1 MGTGFSSNDKYRL
14 AQDVSMLNSLDPIL
28 LFLGGLVIRYG
39 GELLNLIVQFGL
51 QRLACQVT
59 IAETNPIYS
68 AICWELERTGK
79 VYDFSE
85 LIYTHAPLVT
95 PAIESPTLKTRLQP
109 RSGWIG
115 IGHQGAYIG
124 IHRHDLKVTDLQNT
138 QLLTLATIRWW
149 QPQMLSWLDQLE
161 TNYNL
166 EAPLIVRLIGGTI
179 SIVRTQT
186 KRRRETL
193 AIDTLTEAELFS
205 DLDRFLASRDLY
217 RQRGIPWRR
226 GYLLYGPPGTGKS
239 SLIQAIASHYDRQLV
254 SLSLTDMDD
263 SALLRAWSEITATSI
278 VALEDIDSVFSGRKP
293 LGELSFSAL
302 LNTLDG
308 AGAVE
313 GSITILTTNHR
324 EQLDPALI
332 RPGRCDREF
341 ELGYLSAETCAKMFS
356 CFFPDS
362 DLAPKVS
369 HKLGS
374 YQVSPAAWQNYL
386 QCQDNARDA
395 VAKCDFAK
403 LQVLTK

>member
-1 MGTGFSSNDKYRL
+1 MF
-14 AQDVSMLNSLDPIL
+14 NSLDPIL

-39 GELLNLIVQFGL
+39 GELLNLLTQFGL

-115 IGHQGAYIG
+115 IGYQGAYIG

-149 QPQMLSWLDQLE
+149 QPQMLSWLNQLE

-193 AIDTLTEAELFS
+193 AIDRLTEAELFQ

-356 CFFPDS
+356 CFFPDAE
-362 DLAPKVS
+362 LATTVS
-369 HKLGS
+369 QQLGS

-386 QCQDNARDA
+386 QCQNNAQDA
-395 VAKCDFAK
+395 AAKCDFAK
-403 LQVLTK
+403 LQVLK

>member
-1 MGTGFSSNDKYRL
+1 MFDS
-14 AQDVSMLNSLDPIL
+14 LNPIL
-28 LFLGGLVIRYG
+28 LFLGGVVLRYG
-39 GELLNLIVQFGL
+39 GDLLKIVIQFGL
-51 QRLACQVT
+51 QRLACQIT
-59 IAETNPIYS
+59 IADTNPIYS

-85 LIYTHAPLVT
+85 LIYTSTPLVP
-95 PAIESPTLKTRLQP
+95 PAIESPTLKTKLQP

-115 IGHQGAYIG
+115 LGYQGAYIA

-138 QLLTLATIRWW
+138 QLITLVTMRSW
-149 QPQMLSWLDQLE
+149 QPQMLGWLTTLE
-161 TNYNL
+161 VNYNL
-166 EAPLIVRLIGGTI
+166 EAPLTVRLIGGTI

-193 AIDTLTEAELFS
+193 AIDPRIEHELFS
-205 DLDRFLASRDLY
+205 DLDRFLKSRDIY

-239 SLIQAIASHYDRQLV
+239 SLIQSIASYYDRQLV

-263 SALLRAWSEITATSI
+263 SALLRAWSEITDTSVI
-278 VALEDIDSVFSGRKP
+278 ALEDIDSVFDGRRP

-313 GSITILTTNHR
+313 GSIAILTTNHR
-324 EQLDPALI
+324 ERLDPALI

-341 ELGYLSAETCAKMFS
+341 ELGYLTAESCAKMFG
-356 CFFPDS
+356 CFFPNS
-362 DLAPKVS
+362 ELTAVIS
-369 HKLGS
+369 QKLHN
-374 YQVSPAAWQNYL
+374 YRVAPAAWQNYL
-386 QCQDNARDA
+386 QCQDDAQQA
-395 VAKCDFAK
+395 VANCNFAE
-403 LQVLTK
+403 LQEPKTL